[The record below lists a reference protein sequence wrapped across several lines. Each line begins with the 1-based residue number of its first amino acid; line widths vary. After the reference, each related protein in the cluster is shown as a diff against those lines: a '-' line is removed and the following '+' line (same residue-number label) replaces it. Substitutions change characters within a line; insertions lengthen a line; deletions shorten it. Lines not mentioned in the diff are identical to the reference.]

1 MKKSRLK
8 YVGAA
13 VVLTAA
19 LTFGANS
26 QAATVWDESANGDLD
41 GTQTIALVAGVN
53 TVLGF
58 HVETGGS
65 HNNYDAWNFTL
76 ASGQS
81 ISEIK
86 ITYDDPQG
94 AFNQYPNQG
103 VYSVTGPGSLL
114 IFEAINGDLFRTDT
128 YSPELNDVGNYL
140 VELTG
145 DFVYPQTN
153 WSVDFT
159 VSQVPLPAAAWL
171 FGSGLLGMIGIA
183 RRKKAA

>member
-1 MKKSRLK
+1 MRQ
-8 YVGAA
+8 VIGAA
-13 VVLTAA
+13 VVLTTA

-26 QAATVWDESANGDLD
+26 QAVTVWDESVDGDLD

-58 HVETGGS
+58 HVETPAS
-65 HNNYDAWNFTL
+65 TNYEAWNFTL

-81 ISEIK
+81 ISEIN

-103 VYSVTGPGSLL
+103 VYSVTGPGGLL
-114 IFEAINGDLFRTDT
+114 IFETIDGDLFQTDT
-128 YSPELNDVGNYL
+128 YSPELKDVGNYL

-171 FGSGLLGMIGIA
+171 FGAGLLGLIGIA

>member
-1 MKKSRLK
+1 MRQ
-8 YVGAA
+8 VIGAA
-13 VVLTAA
+13 VVLAAA

-26 QAATVWDESANGDLD
+26 QAVTVWDESVDGDLD

-58 HVETGGS
+58 HVETPAS
-65 HNNYDAWNFTL
+65 TNYEAWNFTL

-81 ISEIK
+81 ISEIN

-103 VYSVTGPGSLL
+103 VYSVTGPGGLL
-114 IFEAINGDLFRTDT
+114 IFETIDGDLFRTDT

-159 VSQVPLPAAAWL
+159 VSQVPLPAAAWF
-171 FGSGLLGMIGIA
+171 FGSGLLGLIGIA

>member
-1 MKKSRLK
+1 MRR
-8 YVGAA
+8 VIGA
-13 VVLTAA
+13 VVMLTAV
-19 LTFGANS
+19 LTFGS
-26 QAATVWDESANGDLD
+26 STQAATVWDESVNGDLD

-58 HVETGGS
+58 SVVTPS
-65 HNNYDAWNFTL
+65 STNYDAWNFTL

-103 VYSVTGPGSLL
+103 VYSVTGPSGLL
-114 IFEAINGDLFRTDT
+114 IYETINGDLFRTDT
-128 YSPELNDVGNYL
+128 YSPELDAVGNYL
-140 VELTG
+140 VALTG

-159 VSQVPLPAAAWL
+159 VSQVPLPAAVWL
-171 FGSGLLGMIGIA
+171 FGSGLLGLTGIA
-183 RRKKAA
+183 RRRKKA